1 MPFLGKGELAMQPGD
16 SIPDVRLVQITPEG
30 RGPVSTAE
38 LFRGKKAVLFA
49 VPGAFTPTCSD
60 HHLPGF
66 VEHAAELRAKGV
78 ELIACT
84 AVNDAFV
91 MAAWGKER
99 AVDGAVTLLADG
111 NGDFARAMGLETDSS
126 AFGMGKRSRRYAV
139 VVEDGVIR
147 SLRVEEPGK
156 LEVSTAEAVLAEL

>member
-1 MPFLGKGELAMQPGD
+1 MQPGD
-16 SIPDVRLVQITPEG
+16 SIPDVRLVQITSEG
-30 RGPVSTAE
+30 RSPVSTAE

-66 VEHAAELRAKGV
+66 VAHAAHLRAKGV
-78 ELIACT
+78 ELVACT

-91 MAAWGKER
+91 LAAWGKER
-99 AVDGAVTLLADG
+99 GVGDAVTLLADG
-111 NGDFARAMGLETDSS
+111 NGDFARAMGLEIDSS
-126 AFGMGKRSRRYAV
+126 AFGMGKRSRRYAA

-147 SLRVEEPGK
+147 VLRVEEPGK
-156 LEVSTAEAVLAEL
+156 LEVSTAEAVMAAL